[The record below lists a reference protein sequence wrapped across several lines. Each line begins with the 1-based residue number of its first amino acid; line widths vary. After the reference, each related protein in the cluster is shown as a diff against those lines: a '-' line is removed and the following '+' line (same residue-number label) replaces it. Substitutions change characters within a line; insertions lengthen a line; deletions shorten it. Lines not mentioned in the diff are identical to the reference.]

1 MEEKFMN
8 GCIVEDL
15 KRFEKMLKM
24 EKFLIEVS
32 EVKRIMYKMDMRG
45 VDIEKDKEKFNMFIG
60 EMIENFDE
68 MGFFGY
74 MSEFDEEG
82 YYYYNE
88 WGVCGWLVKEFE
100 FRLMGLGLIK
110 EIKRGCRDENE

>member
-1 MEEKFMN
+1 MGGWVGLYRRKFMN

-15 KRFEKMLKM
+15 KRFEKMVKM

-45 VDIEKDKEKFNMFIG
+45 VDIKEDKEKFNMFIG

-82 YYYYNE
+82 YYYNE

-110 EIKRGCRDENE
+110 EN